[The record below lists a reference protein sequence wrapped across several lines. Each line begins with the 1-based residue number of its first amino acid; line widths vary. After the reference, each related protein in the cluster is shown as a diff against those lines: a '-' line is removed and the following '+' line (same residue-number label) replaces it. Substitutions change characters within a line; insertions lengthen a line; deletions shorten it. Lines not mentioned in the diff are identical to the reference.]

1 MMKTFRDFFRH
12 RETYIGIATAFAFLL
27 IFFCVWMTAYDGVT
41 DRVDHLKVGLVNND
55 TQMGNNISKNLE
67 KNLPFKVKAYN
78 SLTSAKGDMNKRD
91 LDMVINIP
99 ANFSSSLKENNNTEI
114 KYFINQAN
122 SSLTKQIMSGAT
134 KDITQTINKGVYT
147 YKQELILSNLST
159 GLSTSLPSEELAQ
172 KLSKNITNVLNSLT
186 IDPVQSSVKKTNNT
200 EGFAATMLPLLI
212 VLASWVG
219 AMIMSLN
226 LNGVSMQLKKTH
238 GKWSIFFTRQ
248 FINIGASIILAFVT
262 LLFMYAFNIKL
273 NTNLFETWVFQTLVF
288 FSFLCLTQMFV
299 VLFGPAGM
307 VFNIVSL
314 SMQLVTFGVIVPK
327 TMLSNFYQT
336 VGSYFPATYVAD
348 GYYTVIF
355 GGTSLSH
362 DMSILLLVSLVT
374 VCIAIGKVAIQP
386 GTKFESKTLPSEKN
400 AMVH

>member
-1 MMKTFRDFFRH
+1 MKILKDFFKH
-12 RETYIGIATAFAFLL
+12 RETFIGIATAFAFLL

-41 DRVDHLKVGLVNND
+41 DRVDQLKVGLVND
-55 TQMGNNISKNLE
+55 DAQMGKTISNNLE
-67 KNLPFKVKAYN
+67 KNLPFKVKGYK
-78 SLTSAKGDMNKRD
+78 SLTSAKEDMNKRD

-99 ANFSSSLKENNNTEI
+99 TNFSSSLKENNDTEI

-122 SSLTKQIMSGAT
+122 SSLTKQIMAGAT

-147 YKQELILSNLST
+147 YKQELILSNLSK
-159 GLSTSLPSEELAQ
+159 GLSASLPSEELAQ
-172 KLSKNITNVLNSLT
+172 KLSENITNVFSSLT

-200 EGFAATMLPLLI
+200 EGFAATMLPMLI

-226 LNGVSMQLKKTH
+226 LNSVSVQLKNIH

-248 FINIGASIILAFVT
+248 FINIGASIILAIIT
-262 LLFMYAFNIKL
+262 LLFMYAFDIKFT
-273 NTNLFETWVFQTLVF
+273 TNLFETWVFQTLVF
-288 FSFLCLTQMFV
+288 FSFLSLTQMFV

-307 VFNIVSL
+307 VFNIISL

-327 TMLSNFYQT
+327 AMLSNFYQA
-336 VGSYFPATYVAD
+336 VGSYFPATYVSD

-362 DMSILLLVSLVT
+362 DMNILLIVSLAT
-374 VCIAIGKVAIQP
+374 IFIAIGKVALQP
-386 GTKFESKTLPSEKN
+386 GIKAKPEPIPTKKEI
-400 AMVH
+400 AVH